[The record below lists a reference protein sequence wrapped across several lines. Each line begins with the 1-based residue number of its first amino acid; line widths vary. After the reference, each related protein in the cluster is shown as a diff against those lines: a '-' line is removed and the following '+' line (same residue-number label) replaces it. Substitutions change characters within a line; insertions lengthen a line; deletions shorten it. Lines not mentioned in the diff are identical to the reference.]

1 MNRKL
6 QYLDKHSL
14 TNLLIGF
21 IISTILF
28 VSCSTLQ
35 KQRGYENY
43 TKNTEWKIRK
53 L

>member
-14 TNLLIGF
+14 SNLLIGL
-21 IISTILF
+21 IVSTILF
-28 VSCSTLQ
+28 ISCSTLQ

-43 TKNTEWKIRK
+43 IKNTEWKLRK

>member
-1 MNRKL
+1 MNRKP
-6 QYLDKHSL
+6 QYLNIHTL
-14 TNLLIGF
+14 YNLLIGL